1 MNNKTAQQLIEELN
15 LEDELFKSHYYPVA
29 PEAFDDSEVYDG
41 TMKDYLL
48 DLLSEKFGYSV
59 ELEQLADEIMELLA
73 DRISLRIMKADQE
86 ALEESRYLDSEQ
98 WRQR

>member
-15 LEDELFKSHYYPVA
+15 LEDELFKSHYYPVT

-48 DLLSEKFGYSV
+48 DLLSEKFGYST

-73 DRISLRIMKADQE
+73 DRISSRIMENDKNYQE
-86 ALEESRYLDSEQ
+86 DYEASEEA

>member
-1 MNNKTAQQLIEELN
+1 MNKTAEELIKELD
-15 LEDELFKSHYYPVA
+15 LEDELFKSHYYPVT

-59 ELEQLADEIMELLA
+59 KLEQLADEIMELLA
-73 DRISLRIMKADQE
+73 NKISLRIMKADQE
-86 ALEESRYLDSEQ
+86 ALEESQYLDSEQ
-98 WRQR
+98 WRHA

>member
-1 MNNKTAQQLIEELN
+1 MNKTAEELINELN
-15 LEDELFKSHYYPVA
+15 LEDELFKSHYYPVT

-41 TMKDYLL
+41 TMQDYLL
-48 DLLSEKFGYSV
+48 DLLSEKYGYSA

-73 DRISLRIMKADQE
+73 DKISSRIMENDKNYQE
-86 ALEESRYLDSEQ
+86 DYEASEEA

>member
-1 MNNKTAQQLIEELN
+1 MNKTAEELIN
-15 LEDELFKSHYYPVA
+15 ELDLEEELFKSHYYPVT

-48 DLLSEKFGYSV
+48 DLLSEKFGYST

-73 DRISLRIMKADQE
+73 DKISLRIMENDKNYQE
-86 ALEESRYLDSEQ
+86 DYEASEEA

>member
-48 DLLSEKFGYSV
+48 DLLSERFGYQTG
-59 ELEQLADEIMELLA
+59 LEQLADEIMELLA
-73 DRISLRIMKADQE
+73 DKISSRIMENDKNYQE
-86 ALEESRYLDSEQ
+86 DYEASEEA

>member
-15 LEDELFKSHYYPVA
+15 LEDELFKSHYYPVV

-48 DLLSEKFGYSV
+48 DFLSERYGYSAK
-59 ELEQLADEIMELLA
+59 LEQLAEEIMELLA
-73 DRISLRIMKADQE
+73 DKISLRIMKADQE

-98 WRQR
+98 WRHA

>member
-15 LEDELFKSHYYPVA
+15 LEEELFKSHYYPVA

-48 DLLSEKFGYSV
+48 DLLSEKFGYST

-73 DRISLRIMKADQE
+73 DKISSRIMENDKNYQE
-86 ALEESRYLDSEQ
+86 DYEASEEA

>member
-15 LEDELFKSHYYPVA
+15 LEDELFRSHYYPVA

-41 TMKDYLL
+41 TMQDYLI
-48 DLLSEKFGYSV
+48 DFLSEKIGYSA
-59 ELEQLADEIMELLA
+59 ELEQLAGEIMEILA
-73 DRISLRIMKADQE
+73 DRISLRIMENDKNYQE
-86 ALEESRYLDSEQ
+86 DYEASEEA

>member
-1 MNNKTAQQLIEELN
+1 MT
-15 LEDELFKSHYYPVA
+15 P
-29 PEAFDDSEVYDG
+29 
-41 TMKDYLL
+41 
-48 DLLSEKFGYSV
+48 LSVLPRRLQKYSA
-59 ELEQLADEIMELLA
+59 ELEQLANEIMELLA

>member
-15 LEDELFKSHYYPVA
+15 LEDELFKSHYYPVT

-41 TMKDYLL
+41 TMQDYLL
-48 DLLSEKFGYSV
+48 DLLSERFGYSTG
-59 ELEQLADEIMELLA
+59 LEQLADEIMELLA
-73 DRISLRIMKADQE
+73 DKISSRIMENDKNYQE
-86 ALEESRYLDSEQ
+86 DYEASEEA

>member
-1 MNNKTAQQLIEELN
+1 MDKTAEELIKELD
-15 LEDELFKSHYYPVA
+15 LEEELFKSHYYPVA

-48 DLLSEKFGYSV
+48 DLLSEKYGYSA
-59 ELEQLADEIMELLA
+59 ELEQLAGKIMELLA
-73 DRISLRIMKADQE
+73 NKISLRIMKADQE

-98 WRQR
+98 WRHA

>member
-15 LEDELFKSHYYPVA
+15 LEDELFKSHYYPVT

-41 TMKDYLL
+41 TMQDYLL
-48 DLLSEKFGYSV
+48 DLLSEKYGYSAG
-59 ELEQLADEIMELLA
+59 LEQLAGEIMELLA

>member
-1 MNNKTAQQLIEELN
+1 MNKIAEELIN
-15 LEDELFKSHYYPVA
+15 ELDLEEELFKSHYYPVT

-48 DLLSEKFGYSV
+48 DLLSERFGYSA

-73 DRISLRIMKADQE
+73 DKISLRIMKADQE
-86 ALEESRYLDSEQ
+86 SIEESRYLDSEQ
-98 WRQR
+98 WRHA

>member
-15 LEDELFKSHYYPVA
+15 LEDELFKSHYYPVT

-41 TMKDYLL
+41 TMQDYLL
-48 DLLSEKFGYSV
+48 DLLSEKYGYSA

-73 DRISLRIMKADQE
+73 DKISLRIMENDKNYQE
-86 ALEESRYLDSEQ
+86 DYEASEEA

>member
-48 DLLSEKFGYSV
+48 DLLSEKYGYSA
-59 ELEQLADEIMELLA
+59 ELEQLAGEIMDLLA
-73 DRISLRIMKADQE
+73 YKISTRIMKHDQE
-86 ALEESRYLDSEQ
+86 SIEESRYLDSEH
-98 WRQR
+98 WRHA

>member
-15 LEDELFKSHYYPVA
+15 LEDELFKSHYYPVT

-41 TMKDYLL
+41 TMQDYLL
-48 DLLSEKFGYSV
+48 DLLSEKYGYSAK
-59 ELEQLADEIMELLA
+59 LEQLAGEIMELLA
-73 DRISLRIMKADQE
+73 DRISSRIMENDKNYQE
-86 ALEESRYLDSEQ
+86 DYEASEEA

>member
-15 LEDELFKSHYYPVA
+15 LEDELFKSHYYPVV

-48 DLLSEKFGYSV
+48 DLLSEKYGYSA

-73 DRISLRIMKADQE
+73 DRISSRIMENDKNYQE
-86 ALEESRYLDSEQ
+86 DYEASEEA

>member
-1 MNNKTAQQLIEELN
+1 MNKSAEELIKELD
-15 LEDELFKSHYYPVA
+15 LEEELFKSHYYPVT

-48 DLLSEKFGYSV
+48 DLLSEKFGYST

-73 DRISLRIMKADQE
+73 DKISSRIMENDKNYQE
-86 ALEESRYLDSEQ
+86 DYEASEEA

>member
-15 LEDELFKSHYYPVA
+15 LEDELFKSHYYPVM

-48 DLLSEKFGYSV
+48 DMLSEKFGYSA
-59 ELEQLADEIMELLA
+59 ELEQLAGEIMEILA
-73 DRISLRIMKADQE
+73 DRISLRIMENDKNYQE
-86 ALEESRYLDSEQ
+86 DYEASEEA

>member
-1 MNNKTAQQLIEELN
+1 MNKTAEELIN
-15 LEDELFKSHYYPVA
+15 ELDLEEELFKSHYYPVT

-48 DLLSEKFGYSV
+48 DLLSENFGYST

-73 DRISLRIMKADQE
+73 DKISLRIMKADQE